1 MPLEV
6 TLGHC
11 SRQGNRAQN
20 EDFVGMV
27 SPTGEELARKGHIAV
42 IADGVSGNGGGREA
56 AEYCVRGLVTDY
68 YATPDTWE
76 PLTALDRVI
85 QPLNR
90 WVISQAQHR
99 REQGGMATT
108 LSALLLRGRSYFIAH
123 VGDTRIYLLRGDKL
137 FSCLTTD
144 HVWDRPDMSHVL
156 TRGIG
161 LDTRITPDYADG
173 ALEIGDRFLL
183 LSDGVWSSL
192 DDARLQS
199 ALANNSTPEETAT
212 MLCDQA
218 IAAGSQDNA
227 SAVVLHVVALPDD
240 VWTDVITRG
249 ADLPP
254 PPILKPG
261 QELDGFRIDE
271 VVHRSAVTV
280 LYRVTD
286 TLDQQRHLVL
296 KTLTPERGTD
306 PVERNQLLHES
317 WIAKRAVARF
327 FAQVVEVAPER
338 RSALY
343 YLQTWHAGATL
354 GQWLAADRH
363 VSILEALRIG
373 IALTR
378 AIGAL
383 HRRSILHRD
392 IKPDNVHVG
401 DDGETRLLDFGVA
414 ISGLSPPTSVRAQA
428 GTPSFLAPELFG
440 GAAVSPQ
447 TDLYA
452 AGVTLYHLLT
462 RKYPYGEIEPFQ
474 HPRFVDPI
482 SPARYRPDIPAWLEN
497 VILKAVAREPAQ
509 RFETAEEF
517 LLALERG
524 AARPIAAP
532 TSTPLVDRVDN
543 NKLRIILALSI
554 LANVILLYLLLVL
567 STK

>member
-6 TLGHC
+6 LLGHC
-11 SRQGNRAQN
+11 SQQGHRSQN

-27 SPTGEELARKGHIAV
+27 SPTGEELARKGHLAV
-42 IADGVSGNGGGREA
+42 IADGVSGNGGGRLA

-90 WVISQAQHR
+90 WVIAQAQHR

-108 LSALLLRGRSYFIAH
+108 LSALLLRGRSYFVAH
-123 VGDTRIYLLRGDKL
+123 AGDTRIYLLRGAK

-161 LDTRITPDYADG
+161 LDKRITPDYADG
-173 ALEIGDRFLL
+173 ALEVGDRFLL
-183 LSDGVWSSL
+183 LSDGVWSSV
-192 DDARLQS
+192 DDRALQAELAADAEPDHAATRLCE
-199 ALANNSTPEETAT
+199 L
-212 MLCDQA
+212 A
-218 IAAGSQDNA
+218 IAKGSQDNV
-227 SAVVLHVVALPDD
+227 SALVLHVTALPDD
-240 VWTDVITRG
+240 AWADVVTRG

-261 QELDGFRIDE
+261 QELDGFLIE
-271 VVHRSAVTV
+271 EMLHRSNVTV

-286 TLDQQRHLVL
+286 MNGQRSLVM
-296 KTLTPERGTD
+296 KTLTPERGAD

-354 GQWLAADRH
+354 GQWLLAGRH
-363 VSILEALRIG
+363 VTIPDALP
-373 IALTR
+373 IATSLVR

-392 IKPDNVHVG
+392 IKPENVHIG
-401 DDGETRLLDFGVA
+401 DDGEIRLLDFGVA
-414 ISGLSPPTSVRAQA
+414 ISGLSPPAGVRAQA
-428 GTPSFLAPELFG
+428 GTPSYLAPELFNG
-440 GAAVSPQ
+440 GQVTAQS
-447 TDLYA
+447 DLYA

-474 HPRFVDPI
+474 QPRFGDPV
-482 SPARYRPDIPAWLEN
+482 SPVRYRPDIPAWLEN
-497 VILKAVAREPAQ
+497 VLLKAVAREPSA

-524 AARPIAAP
+524 AARPIPPPA
-532 TSTPLVDRVDN
+532 STPLVDRVGDIR
-543 NKLRIILALSI
+543 LRAILVVSV
-554 LANVILLYLLLVL
+554 LANVVLLYLLLVMAA
-567 STK
+567 K